1 MSASDL
7 YSDGEL
13 AARSRPRGRE
23 LDTGRPVASVAVL
36 LNNNRRRTALDGRT
50 NPLPRAR
57 SEDGAEAAVAPSTD
71 AGDVV
76 LEQRAESARQS
87 AAKRALD
94 ITGALIGLVFL
105 APFLLLV
112 AALIR
117 LESPGPA
124 VFRQRRTGRG
134 GAVFYINKFRTMTV
148 VEDGGAVVQAVK
160 GDRRITRLGAFLRR
174 SCIDELP
181 QLWNVLVGEMSL
193 IGPRPHALV
202 HDAYYGQMIP
212 EYDSRFLVRPGI
224 AGLAQVSGCR
234 GPTESVE
241 QMASRVALDRQ
252 YIASWSV
259 GLDLRILVAA
269 VTRGPFH
276 PAAF

>member
-7 YSDGEL
+7 YSDSEV
-13 AARSRPRGRE
+13 AARTRLRPRD
-23 LDTGRPVASVAVL
+23 LDSGRPAATVTVL
-36 LNNNRRRTALDGRT
+36 LNNGRRRTALDGRAS
-50 NPLPRAR
+50 PLPRTQ
-57 SEDGAEAAVAPSTD
+57 SEEAPEAAVAAP
-71 AGDVV
+71 AAANEAV
-76 LEQRAESARQS
+76 LAQRAESARQS
-87 AAKRALD
+87 TLKRVLD
-94 ITGALIGLVFL
+94 VGGALFGLVFL
-105 APFLLLV
+105 APFLLLI

-134 GAVFYINKFRTMTV
+134 GDVFYINKFRTMTV
-148 VEDGGAVVQAVK
+148 VEDGNAVVQAAK

-241 QMASRVALDRQ
+241 DMANRVALDRQ
-252 YIASWSV
+252 YIAAWSV
-259 GLDLRILVAA
+259 SLDLKILVAA